1 MGFLDCQVHMSR
13 PKKIM
18 IYFNY
23 LIFICFL
30 LQKFYKPCPSL
41 ISFPNPKENFPIN
54 LLGIIFKK
62 TFWSRYYWRK
72 GFIRGT
78 FYVLIPISK
87 YKKKYYKHRELFKE
101 RLYLRKGINREYT
114 VNPKPIR
121 VLKVEKEVWAW
132 ASLLHKNL
140 NFLSP
145 SKKFKAI
152 PWSGLTKLELFT

>member
-13 PKKIM
+13 PKKII

-30 LQKFYKPCPSL
+30 LHHLSLFQIQKRISL
-41 ISFPNPKENFPIN
+41 LIPWVLF
-54 LLGIIFKK
+54 FKK

-78 FYVLIPISK
+78 FYVLITKVST
-87 YKKKYYKHRELFKE
+87 KKKYYKHRVLFKE

-132 ASLLHKNL
+132 ASLLKKNPQ
-140 NFLSP
+140 LSEP
-145 SKKFKAI
+145 F
-152 PWSGLTKLELFT
+152 